1 MTGGVDTGGLVYTA
15 NELLEEEEPS
25 IDDPEEVAGDWVLIA
40 RNELPAEEVPYMPGV
55 HVRVLLLYL

>member
-25 IDDPEEVAGDWVLIA
+25 IDDPEEVAGD
-40 RNELPAEEVPYMPGV
+40 
-55 HVRVLLLYL
+55 